1 MVFFRSAM
9 VVSKS
14 LSEIATPSSSAL
26 VTLSQ
31 SSSAN
36 SGAGTASTPKSA
48 AAAAAV
54 ISTFM
59 VHPSGMPAA
68 AVRDRAS
75 AMAGSFA
82 VLVDLGLQL
91 PDRAVETRQRLG
103 ALIALVEAFVDD
115 DAERL
120 DQPEPLAKG
129 GAQRGGIV
137 AALGRR
143 IGLVDQHLHAL
154 GHALALVGARRGGGA
169 ADHGC
174 EHERSPHRMDRDHG
188 VSSTRRA
195 AHYRERPC
203 LSRRR
208 RDRRVRFS

>member
-36 SGAGTASTPKSA
+36 SGAGAASTPKSA
-48 AAAAAV
+48 AVAAAV
-54 ISTFM
+54 ISIRPF
-59 VHPSGMPAA
+59 VRPAA

-129 GAQRGGIV
+129 GARRGGIV